1 MLRMLLMILCV
12 CNAAIAHAQGNV
24 TLLPDK
30 TQGSF
35 EFSGRM
41 MYYPL
46 NPVWYPTLQAACEGH
61 AAYLASI
68 RSDFAGAYCV
78 KSYVVPANYSGYW
91 FMSIAFPNWHLWSG
105 ELAVVTE
112 PSVNVRVACPSGYG
126 GGSFEWDI
134 TTTPRSMVAVCGRTA
149 FCPAN
154 ATGKPV
160 NYPTTCACNEGYAP
174 DATAT
179 SCLPAN
185 YTVTLTPDRP
195 GTEPSQSLGF
205 TATVKNK
212 SDEFPPKEDV
222 EIKISLTV
230 DDKSG
235 GHDHGDST
243 RSRGSLGS
251 KACTTDDTCVTLIA
265 KADNGIVTFDFNPTD
280 ASGKHTI
287 TASCDKC
294 SGGNDNT
301 KTVEVKVEGLIEIP
315 ASQFYIFGPSSRH
328 GTKNHYL
335 MPAAAEKLL
344 LLAINYQSQGQF
356 KVMNPNT
363 NTMVWPEPFRV
374 NDASLEWG
382 GRFDIFGDWTNPHIE
397 HRRGT
402 TVDLR
407 ANEGTPNAIPPENF
421 EGFEMLLT
429 NINGGEEGGFIR
441 ECTKDKKDTNG
452 NLIPPIHKRMASN
465 YCVSQLDGSFDD
477 NRHYHVRL
485 MGVAE

>member
-1 MLRMLLMILCV
+1 MKTSTIDAPTWHRHTLWRVLPSLATIVGITLQLASTHSWGIAESVQPANGSPQWSVQDWDTWSCPDCSTRAPKPPTPDTACRYWLDSPV
-12 CNAAIAHAQGNV
+12 SSTNAAKNGAMYDYLGVSMLADGVAHC
-24 TLLPDK
+24 LLKYRHIDIQTYTWAYDFGPK
-30 TQGSF
+30 IICPMATPPYTF
-35 EFSGRM
+35 K
-41 MYYPL
+41 PL
-46 NPVWYPTLQAACEGH
+46 TGMCE
-61 AAYLASI
+61 
-68 RSDFAGAYCV
+68 R
-78 KSYVVPANYSGYW
+78 
-91 FMSIAFPNWHLWSG
+91 
-105 ELAVVTE
+105 
-112 PSVNVRVACPSGYG
+112 
-126 GGSFEWDI
+126 DI
-134 TTTPRSMVAVCGRTA
+134 P
-149 FCPAN
+149 
-154 ATGKPV
+154 
-160 NYPTTCACNEGYAP
+160 
-174 DATAT
+174 
-179 SCLPAN
+179 CLPPN
-185 YTVTLTPDRP
+185 VFDPVSKRCITEEYEIKLT
-195 GTEPSQSLGF
+195 GNTQTEPSQPLSYV
-205 TATVKNK
+205 ATVIDKATQQ
-212 SDEFPPKEDV
+212 PPTKAAA
-222 EIKISLTV
+222 IKISLTV
-230 DDKSG
+230 DATSG

-243 RSRGSLGS
+243 RPRGSLNGV
-251 KACTTDDTCVTLIA
+251 ACETDDTCITLTA
-265 KADNGIVTFDFNPTD
+265 VAGSGTAPFTFTPRD

-294 SGGNDNT
+294 SSGDS
-301 KTVEVKVEGLIEIP
+301 KTVEVKVEGLKPIP
-315 ASQFYIFGPSSRH
+315 ASTFFVFGPSSRH

-356 KVMNPNT
+356 KIMDPST

-374 NDASLEWG
+374 NDASLELG
-382 GRFDIFGDWTNPHIE
+382 GLFDIYGDWTNPHKE